1 MLYFPVHTFFLHAPL
16 PAVLSALPLQDQLA
30 ACTSLYVE
38 DQLGSH
44 FKALLEF
51 VKKAEQVQKRGGV
64 QEGQPITGARDTA
77 CFGCGSC
84 GKAPAGR

>member
-1 MLYFPVHTFFLHAPL
+1 MLLLLLLLLLLLHP
-16 PAVLSALPLQDQLA
+16 SSLQDQLS

-64 QEGQPITGARDTA
+64 QEGQPITGA
-77 CFGCGSC
+77 
-84 GKAPAGR
+84 

>member
-1 MLYFPVHTFFLHAPL
+1 V
-16 PAVLSALPLQDQLA
+16 QDQLA

-44 FKALLEF
+44 FRQLLEF

-64 QEGQPITGARDTA
+64 QDGQPITGAHREGRCGATVCLQVVGRRELPRSSA
-77 CFGCGSC
+77 CCL
-84 GKAPAGR
+84 R